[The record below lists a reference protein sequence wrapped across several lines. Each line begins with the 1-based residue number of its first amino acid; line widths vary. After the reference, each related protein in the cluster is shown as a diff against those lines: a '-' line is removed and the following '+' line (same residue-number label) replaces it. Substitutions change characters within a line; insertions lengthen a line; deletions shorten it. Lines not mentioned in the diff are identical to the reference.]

1 MIASEEEEK
10 EKRVKMMMKKKRL
23 KGEKMGNKRLR
34 ERSCL
39 GFQKPLESRLGLYRG
54 KTKRRR
60 E

>member
-1 MIASEEEEK
+1 MIASEEEEE

-39 GFQKPLESRLGLYRG
+39 GFQKPLESRLGL
-54 KTKRRR
+54 
-60 E
+60 